1 MSFTNTSPK
10 TYPTRGSAPSLGT
23 NPISFF
29 APAEKGDYFGL
40 DMATTTGQVVETGYF
55 LGKN

>member
-29 APAEKGDYFGL
+29 APAEGDDYFGL
-40 DMATTTGQVVETGYF
+40 DMATTTGKPVE
-55 LGKN
+55 N